1 MHYYI
6 KLLYN
11 KITIDIFDDGIIFFQ
26 KVYIEK
32 NGIEVENIF
41 NNYSK
46 LYKTQEELNNEFFFR
61 LFPS

>member
-1 MHYYI
+1 MHYYY

-11 KITIDIFDDGIIFFQ
+11 KIIIDMFDDGIISFQ
-26 KVYIEK
+26 KVYTEK
-32 NGIEVENIF
+32 NGIEVEDIF

>member
-1 MHYYI
+1 M
-6 KLLYN
+6 
-11 KITIDIFDDGIIFFQ
+11 FDDGIIFFP
-26 KVYIEK
+26 KVYTEK
-32 NGIEVENIF
+32 NGIEVEDIF